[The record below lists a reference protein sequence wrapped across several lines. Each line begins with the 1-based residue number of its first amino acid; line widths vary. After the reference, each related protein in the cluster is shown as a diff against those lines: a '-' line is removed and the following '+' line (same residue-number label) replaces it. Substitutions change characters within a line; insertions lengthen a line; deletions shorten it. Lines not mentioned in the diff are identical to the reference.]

1 MHRPPNVAIDH
12 TSAGPLLVTV
22 SYQPN
27 VVYINGQASV
37 KYRSIIVDIS
47 GDILMAFVAIIIVK
61 LEKLLMVPV
70 VIVKL
75 EKLPTF
81 SYLGRQMR
89 NASDRRQFRIRKN
102 PECP

>member
-1 MHRPPNVAIDH
+1 MHRPPNVAIYH
-12 TSAGPLLVTV
+12 TSVGPLLVTV

-47 GDILMAFVAIIIVK
+47 GDILMAFVAIVK

-81 SYLGRQMR
+81 SYLGRQIR
-89 NASDRRQFRIRKN
+89 NASDGRLVNRKN
-102 PECP
+102 K

>member
-1 MHRPPNVAIDH
+1 MHRPPNVAIYH
-12 TSAGPLLVTV
+12 TSVGPLLVTV
-22 SYQPN
+22 SYPPN

-47 GDILMAFVAIIIVK
+47 GDILMAFVAIVK

-81 SYLGRQMR
+81 SYLGRQIR
-89 NASDRRQFRIRKN
+89 NASEGRLVNRKN
-102 PECP
+102 K